1 MANLLSSSGLGT
13 RAKSLMSGAESQVK
27 NSISAI
33 KSSLIPK
40 SGPKP
45 NNGVGDSFGQDQLV
59 YPATLRGQ
67 PNANMIL
74 FTMYDSAGEEPGVTL
89 KHVFLPCPAGIA
101 INDSATYNTVDLG
114 VIGGAAA
121 KAIGDSGGTSL
132 SGFGKS
138 IYDQMKGTTKGF
150 SETEIL
156 AAGAA
161 KIPGAGAVTGV
172 ATLKN
177 RTLLNP
183 NTNTLFSGNALRSFS
198 FAFKMIATSNDESQ
212 AISEITHRFREYT
225 YADSRSSDQNLI
237 LAFPPTW
244 TIHFLDGDA
253 KENNFIPK
261 IHSCYLTGVGS
272 TFNSTTNMFH
282 SDGAPLEVD
291 ISLSFQETRALNR
304 TDITKL
310 RKNQLG
316 MDRGIDDKG
325 RPTVS
330 AGAGKSGGI
339 AAAATTKTIEQE

>member
-1 MANLLSSSGLGT
+1 MANLLASSGLGT
-13 RAKSLMSGAESQVK
+13 RAKSLMSGAESQIK

-45 NNGVGDSFGQDQLV
+45 NNKVGELV

-67 PNANMIL
+67 LNANMIL
-74 FTMYDSAGEEPGVTL
+74 FTVYDSSGEEPGVTL
-89 KHVFLPCPAGIA
+89 KHVFLPCPANIA

-114 VIGGAAA
+114 VIGGATA
-121 KAIGDSGGTSL
+121 KAMEDSGGNALGFAGSL
-132 SGFGKS
+132 LN
-138 IYDQMKGTTKGF
+138 QMKGSGKSFGHA
-150 SETEIL
+150 EIVT
-156 AAGAA
+156 AMGA

-172 ATLKN
+172 ASLKN

-198 FAFKMIATSNDESQ
+198 FAFKMIATSNDESL

-244 TIHFLDGDA
+244 TIHFLDGHA
-253 KENNFIPK
+253 NENKFIPK

-304 TDITKL
+304 TDITQL

-325 RPTVS
+325 RPTTS
-330 AGAGKSGGI
+330 AGNGI
-339 AAAATTKTIEQE
+339 ASASDEKETLEKFQPKKTD